1 MRLFVLVGPPCI
13 GKTTWVLEHAP
24 SAFVV
29 SRDDIVEEV
38 AAVNGLKYDDVVV
51 NERYVP
57 KIETLLAERRSKAI
71 LSKRDIVVDMTN
83 LTRKGRRHS
92 VSALSQFMDS
102 SGAYEKI
109 AVVFEFSEFRQP
121 LIQNSWLRS
130 SQLNDKHIPVAVY
143 KRMFDCHQGVAALA
157 EGFDRT
163 IAVDTREKIGNA
175 LNEYNTVGIFYVSS
189 HELCQMMITCSI
201 LPVHIKGFANG
212 LDISSVHLD
221 ETGLAGL
228 LAKIKTRAEQR
239 DGKQYEGGVMV
250 VWDGDALK
258 DESFTRYIRE
268 VRETP
273 LTGKISFAFAKATG
287 GAYGDTF
294 YKNAKEEHDMFVRNI
309 RMPLQRR
316 ECPLYFIEDVQEA
329 FDAAASDMI
338 QAYEASPVCSE
349 GRACDDP
356 KQALQQYKDAYSAF
370 ADRRGGRP
378 TFAFLGEAILRCTQ
392 AADVVYIGKG
402 PTARVEHA
410 YSCLVSVMGS
420 GRAYEEWLVRA
431 AQKAR

>member
-1 MRLFVLVGPPCI
+1 MRLFVLIGPPCI

-29 SRDDIVEEV
+29 SRDDIVDEF
-38 AAVNGLKYDDVVV
+38 AAVNGLKHDDVVV
-51 NERYVP
+51 NEQYAS

-71 LSKRDIVVDMTN
+71 VSKRDIVVVDMTN

-92 VSALSQFMDS
+92 VSAFSRA

-109 AVVFEFSEFRQP
+109 AVVFEFSGFRQP

-130 SQLNDKHIPVAVY
+130 RQLNDKHIPVSVY
-143 KRMFDCHQGVAALA
+143 KRAFDCHQGVAPE
-157 EGFDRT
+157 EGFDHT
-163 IAVDTREKIGNA
+163 IVVDTRKKIENV
-175 LNEYNTVGIFYVSS
+175 LNEYNTLGIFYVSS
-189 HELCQMMITCSI
+189 YELRQMMSACSI

-212 LDISSVHLD
+212 LDTSSVHLD

-228 LAKIKTRAEQR
+228 LARIRTRAEQR

-258 DESFTRYIRE
+258 DDSFTRFIRDLK

-294 YKNAKEEHDMFVRNI
+294 YKNVRQKHDMFVRNI
-309 RMPLQRR
+309 RMPLQCP
-316 ECPLYFIEDVQEA
+316 ECPLYFIKDVQEA
-329 FDAAASDMI
+329 FDAAASDMT
-338 QAYEASPVCSE
+338 QAYEANPGSLEMSTH
-349 GRACDDP
+349 
-356 KQALQQYKDAYSAF
+356 KQALQNYKGAYGAF
-370 ADRRGGRP
+370 ADRCGGRP

-410 YSCLVSVMGS
+410 YSRLASITDG
-420 GRAYEEWLVRA
+420 GREYEEWPVKA
-431 AQKAR
+431 AQKARCG